1 MVGMMRVGVTVVGM
15 VVITVFFLFYNTLAT
30 QDLRTTN
37 DQNQSE

>member
-1 MVGMMRVGVTVVGM
+1 MVMVRVGMAVVGM
-15 VVITVFFLFYNTLAT
+15 VVIATFFLIYDTLTT

>member
-1 MVGMMRVGVTVVGM
+1 MMRVGVAVVGM
-15 VVITVFFLFYNTLAT
+15 VVIAVFFLIINTLTT